1 MRSHAGAHLELNSPI
16 PRMPDYRNH
25 EEELSASYNIVAE
38 QYRRDDEIEVQSENH
53 RRLCGNLARM
63 SGSFGREIDV
73 LDAGCGTGRHFHCLS
88 KVRRLVGL
96 DISMDMLHAAANP
109 VHRADVMAG
118 EIQLIRGSIYQHAFP
133 AESFDLIYSLG
144 VFGHGAKV
152 TADLCANFRRWLRP
166 GGLLY
171 FNVIETSVDPTPV
184 AVRRKLRK
192 LVYPMLPRP
201 VQQRLDEREARY
213 PVFHMRH
220 DELAAVVS
228 EGGFKNFT
236 LSLNICRTPLWKG
249 VHLECRAQK

>member
-1 MRSHAGAHLELNSPI
+1 MRSPAGAHLELTSPI

-88 KVRRLVGL
+88 NVRRLVGL

-109 VHRADVMAG
+109 VRRADVTAG

-133 AESFDLIYSLG
+133 VESFDLIYSLG

-152 TADLCANFRRWLRP
+152 TAELCATFHQWLRP
-166 GGLLY
+166 GGCLY
-171 FNVIETSVDPTPV
+171 FNVIESAIDPTPV

-192 LVYPMLPRP
+192 IVYPVLPRRL
-201 VQQRLDEREARY
+201 QQRLDERAARY
-213 PVFHMRH
+213 PTFHMQH
-220 DELAAVVS
+220 DELAATVFQ
-228 EGGFKNFT
+228 GGFTDFN
-236 LSLNICRTPLWKG
+236 LSLNVCRTPLWKG
-249 VHLECRAQK
+249 VHLECYARK